1 MAYRYGE
8 RRQQMLFPPSLEE
21 YVPQDAPVRAYDA
34 FVDALDFA
42 ELGIVTDPG
51 KVGSPQYDPQAMLK
65 LLLYGYSYGLRSS
78 RKLERECH
86 YNVGFMWLTGGL
98 QPDHKTIAEFR
109 RKNKKALATVLKQ
122 CARLCIK
129 LNLIEG
135 NTLFVDGS
143 GVRANAG
150 ISNSWDA
157 KRCEKRLKKLDAR
170 ITEILS
176 ECDSVDQREADH
188 GSLTHMDEEL
198 ADNTALRSKVADIL
212 EQLNTESKNSINT
225 TDNDCTKIHGRQG
238 THAGYNVQAVVDEK
252 HGMIVS
258 SDVVNENND
267 RNQFADQINKANETL
282 GKSCE
287 TACADCGYSDVD
299 ELEKI
304 DAQNINVVVPNQRDA
319 AKKELGPFD
328 VSKFIYD
335 REKDCY
341 HCPAGEELN
350 YRNTEVKR
358 SRKVYRTAAST
369 CRECPHFGVCTTN
382 KKGRKV
388 TRLLKE
394 ELREKLSQQYQQPDN
409 QEIYRLRKQ
418 KVELPFGHMKHNL
431 NFTGFSLRGLE
442 GAKAEASLLSSCFN
456 MARMITILGVPN
468 LIVRLIS

>member
-21 YVPQDAPVRAYDA
+21 YVPPDAPVRVYDA
-34 FVDALDFA
+34 FVDALDFTG
-42 ELGIVTDPG
+42 LGIVVDPG
-51 KVGSPQYDPQAMLK
+51 KVGSPQYDPRAMLK

-86 YNVGFMWLTGGL
+86 YNVAFMWLTGGL

-129 LNLIEG
+129 LKLIEG

-157 KRCEKRLKKLDAR
+157 KRCEKRLKTLDAR

-176 ECDSVDQREADH
+176 ECDSVDHHEADH
-188 GSLTHMDEEL
+188 GSLIQVQEEL
-198 ADNTALRSKVADIL
+198 VDNVTLRSKVADIL
-212 EQLNTESKNSINT
+212 EQLNAESKNSINT

-238 THAGYNVQAVVDEK
+238 SHAGYNVQNVVDEK
-252 HGMIVS
+252 YGMIVS
-258 SDVVNENND
+258 TDVVNDNND
-267 RNQFADQINKANETL
+267 LNQFAAQIEQANETL
-282 GKSCE
+282 GKACE
-287 TACADCGYSDVD
+287 TACGDCGYSDVD

-304 DAQNINVVVPNQRDA
+304 DAQNINVVVPNQREA

-328 VSKFIYD
+328 VSKFSYD
-335 REKDCY
+335 HEKDCY
-341 HCPAGEELN
+341 RCPAGEELK
-350 YRNTEVKR
+350 YRNTEAKR
-358 SRKVYRTAAST
+358 SRKVYRAAAST
-369 CRECPHFGVCTTN
+369 CRECCYFGVCTTN
-382 KKGRKV
+382 KNGRKV

-394 ELREKLSQQYQQPDN
+394 ELREKLSQQYQQPAN

-431 NFTGFSLRGLE
+431 NFTGFSLRGLD

-456 MARMITILGVPN
+456 IVRMITILGVPG
-468 LIVRLIS
+468 LISRLMT

>member
-21 YVPQDAPVRAYDA
+21 FVPQDAPVRAYDA
-34 FVDALDFA
+34 FVDALNFA
-42 ELGIVTDPG
+42 ELGIVVDPG
-51 KVGSPQYDPQAMLK
+51 KIGSPQYDPTVMLK

-157 KRCEKRLKKLDAR
+157 QRCEKRLKNLDAR

-188 GSLTHMDEEL
+188 GSLAHMDKEL
-198 ADNTALRSKVADIL
+198 ADNVALRSKVADIL
-212 EQLNTESKNSINT
+212 EQINAESNNSINT

-238 THAGYNVQAVVDEK
+238 THAGYNVQTVVDEK
-252 HGMIVS
+252 HSMIVS

-267 RNQFADQINKANETL
+267 RNQFADQIDRANETL
-282 GKSCE
+282 GKPCK
-287 TACADCGYSDVD
+287 TACADCGYSDVE

-304 DAQNINVVVPNQRDA
+304 DAQNIKVVVPTQRQA
-319 AKKELGPFD
+319 AKKELGRFD
-328 VSKFIYD
+328 VSRFSYD

-341 HCPAGEELN
+341 YCPAGEQLK
-350 YRNTEVKR
+350 YCNTEIKR
-358 SRKVYRTAAST
+358 KRKVYRTAAST
-369 CRECPHFGVCTTN
+369 CRGCPHFGACTTN
-382 KKGRKV
+382 KNGRKV

-394 ELREKLSQQYQQPDN
+394 ELREKLRQQYQQPDN

-431 NFTGFSLRGLE
+431 KFTGFSLRGLE
-442 GAKAEASLLSSCFN
+442 GVKAEASLLSSCFN
-456 MARMITILGVPN
+456 IVRMITILGVPG
-468 LIVRLIS
+468 LIARLMS

>member
-8 RRQQMLFPPSLEE
+8 RRQQMLFPPSLEQ
-21 YVPQDAPVRAYDA
+21 YVPQDAVVRAYDA
-34 FVDALDFA
+34 FVDAL
-42 ELGIVTDPG
+42 ELSGLGIVVDPG
-51 KVGSPQYDPQAMLK
+51 KVGSPQYDPPAMLK

-157 KRCEKRLKKLDAR
+157 KRCEKHLKKLDAR

-176 ECDSVDQREADH
+176 ECDSVDRREGDH
-188 GSLTHMDEEL
+188 GSLVHMDEQL
-198 ADNTALRSKVADIL
+198 ADNVALRSKVADIL
-212 EQLNTESKNSINT
+212 EQINAESKHSINT
-225 TDNDCTKIHGRQG
+225 TDNDCTTIHGRQG

-258 SDVVNENND
+258 TDVVNENND
-267 RNQFADQINKANETL
+267 RNQFANQIDKATETL
-282 GKSCE
+282 GKPCK
-287 TACADCGYSDVD
+287 TACADCGYSDTE

-304 DAQNINVVVPNQRDA
+304 DAQNINVVVPTQRQA
-319 AKKELGPFD
+319 AKKELSPFD
-328 VSKFIYD
+328 VSRFTYD

-341 HCPAGEELN
+341 YCPAGEELK
-350 YRNTEVKR
+350 YRHTEVKKR
-358 SRKVYRTAAST
+358 RKIYQTAAST
-369 CRECPHFGVCTTN
+369 CRQCPHFGVCTTN
-382 KKGRKV
+382 KTGRKV

-394 ELREKLSQQYQQPDN
+394 ELREKLRRQYQQPDN
-409 QEIYRLRKQ
+409 QKIYRLRKQ

-431 NFTGFSLRGLE
+431 NFTGFSLRGLD

-456 MARMITILGVPN
+456 IVRMMTILGVPG
-468 LIVRLIS
+468 LITRLIT